1 MITPAAFT
9 AQIAHRFDEV
19 DTHEWDT
26 LSAGKPFQS
35 ARWYQF
41 GERVLATC
49 QPFYIIVSLSGKPV
63 ARGSFYLVRDEPL
76 PIPPPAQTVLRQI
89 MRRWPL
95 LICRS
100 PLSNSSGLL
109 LPEGS
114 LCQPARTRIL
124 AEAEKIALQQHCSF
138 LLCDYIEAA
147 ETLQGWPAGYRSI
160 TVSGPGTWMPLEWPS
175 FDAFLQARNKKG
187 RQHYKRTVRE
197 GEKLG
202 IRVQRRASVLDA
214 ESALALV
221 RKVEQRHGAVS
232 SPWSL
237 ELIKNLEDAC
247 GTFLEATINDRL
259 VGCGLLFYDNDVQ
272 IATAL
277 GLKEDIPFVYFMLVY
292 AGIQDAIEHHAR
304 ILRWGSGAYA
314 VKRRL
319 GFRLETNNHSVY
331 VAIQPFLRS
340 LMALAG

>member
-41 GERVLATC
+41 GERVLVSC
-49 QPFYIIVSLSGKPV
+49 QPFYIILSLRGKPV
-63 ARGSFYLVRDEPL
+63 ARGAFYLVRDEPL
-76 PIPPPAQTVLRQI
+76 PIPPPAQTVLRPI

-114 LCQPARTRIL
+114 LCQPARMRIL
-124 AEAEKIALQQHCSF
+124 AEAEKIARQQHCSF

-160 TVSGPGTWMPLEWPS
+160 TVSGPGTWLPLEQSS
-175 FDAFLQARNKKG
+175 FDAYLQARNKKG

-221 RKVEQRHGAVS
+221 RKVERRHGAVS

-237 ELIKNLEDAC
+237 ELISHLTQQREKP
-247 GTFLEATINDRL
+247 G
-259 VGCGLLFYDNDVQ
+259 
-272 IATAL
+272 
-277 GLKEDIPFVYFMLVY
+277 
-292 AGIQDAIEHHAR
+292 
-304 ILRWGSGAYA
+304 
-314 VKRRL
+314 
-319 GFRLETNNHSVY
+319 
-331 VAIQPFLRS
+331 
-340 LMALAG
+340 